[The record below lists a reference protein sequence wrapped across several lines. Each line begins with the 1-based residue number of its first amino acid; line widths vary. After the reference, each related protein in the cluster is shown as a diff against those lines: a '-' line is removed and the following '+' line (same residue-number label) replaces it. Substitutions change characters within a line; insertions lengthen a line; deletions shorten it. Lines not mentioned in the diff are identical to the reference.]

1 MKKVQSPLIISQAT
15 RARIEMLAA
24 VRTETRA
31 EVTRVALEGGGL
43 RALERQ
49 HRNELGELDEVAGRL
64 GLRREALALAMLDE
78 GISLGEIRERA
89 A

>member
-15 RARIEMLAA
+15 RARIEALAA

-49 HRNELGELDEVAGRL
+49 HAQELRDLGEVAASL
-64 GLRREALALAMLDE
+64 GLPREVLAVQMLDE
-78 GISLGEIRERA
+78 SVSLGEIRERA

>member
-43 RALERQ
+43 RALERAHAEQ
-49 HRNELGELDEVAGRL
+49 LRELVEVAERL
-64 GLRREALALAMLDE
+64 GLRREVLAVQMLDE
-78 GISLGEIRERA
+78 GVSLGEIRERA